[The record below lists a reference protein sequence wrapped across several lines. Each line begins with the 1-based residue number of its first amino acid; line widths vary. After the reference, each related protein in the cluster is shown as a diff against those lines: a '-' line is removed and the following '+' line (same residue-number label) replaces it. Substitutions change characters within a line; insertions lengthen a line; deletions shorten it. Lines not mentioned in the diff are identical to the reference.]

1 VITFA
6 CHGGV
11 RALLRGLS
19 AATLALLLIGPDA
32 LAQARPKIWDMT
44 FGTLVADLPD
54 EEFVDPACGTNGGP
68 PGLRL
73 AGFEE
78 FEKCRAEATGLREI
92 WFRYDDEEEFIAR
105 AVRNPDAVARANTM
119 VMLGQPI
126 MLSLLAD
133 RAGRLQGYRIFTDPR
148 AEPDLR
154 KDAYLIGNAFKARYG
169 NDGWGCQD
177 EPQAAGE
184 TALEGIFIKQ
194 RCRKLAD
201 GHQVTIESRHYYKPG
216 QALVDPNSGAST
228 VNQFES
234 SARIEVVAIEA
245 LQR

>member
-1 VITFA
+1 MTLPRR
-6 CHGGV
+6 GGV
-11 RALLRGLS
+11 TVLLRGFS
-19 AATLALLLIGPDA
+19 VATLAVLLTGPGA
-32 LAQARPKIWDMT
+32 MAQSRPKIWDMK
-44 FGTLVADLPD
+44 FGTAVADLPD

-68 PGLRL
+68 PGQRL
-73 AGFEE
+73 ASFEE
-78 FEKCRAEATGLREI
+78 FEKCRADVTGLREV

-105 AVRNPDAVARANTM
+105 AVRNPDAIARANTM

-148 AEPDLR
+148 ADPDLR

-169 NDGWGCQD
+169 NEGWNCND
-177 EPQAAGE
+177 EPPVAGE
-184 TALEGIFIKQ
+184 TPLEGIFIKQ
-194 RCRKLAD
+194 RCQKLAE

-216 QALVDPNSGAST
+216 QALVDPNTGAST

-234 SARIEVVAIEA
+234 STRIEVVQIEA

>member
-1 VITFA
+1 MTPP

-11 RALLRGLS
+11 KALLRGFS
-19 AATLALLLIGPDA
+19 VATLAVLLTGPGA
-32 LAQARPKIWDMT
+32 MAQSRPKIWDMK
-44 FGTLVADLPD
+44 FGTAVADLPD

-68 PGLRL
+68 PGQRL
-73 AGFEE
+73 ASFEE
-78 FEKCRAEATGLREI
+78 FEKCRADATGLREV

-105 AVRNPDAVARANTM
+105 AVRNPDAIARANTM

-148 AEPDLR
+148 ADPDLR

-169 NDGWGCQD
+169 NEGWNCND
-177 EPQAAGE
+177 EPPIAGE
-184 TALEGIFIKQ
+184 KPLEGIFIKQ
-194 RCRKLAD
+194 RCQKAAE
-201 GHQVTIESRHYYKPG
+201 GHQVTVESRHYYKPG
-216 QALVDPNSGAST
+216 QALVDPNTGAST

-234 SARIEVVAIEA
+234 SARIEVIQIEA